1 MVKDA
6 WNLFTKFT
14 FFKKRLTG
22 RGWGP
27 KEIIRTLFSFRNKES
42 SNQMKFHKFCI
53 DLFAKSA
60 LRNPRGG
67 LGDDIT
73 VP

>member
-1 MVKDA
+1 M
-6 WNLFTKFT
+6 FTKFT
-14 FFKKRLTG
+14 FFKKKIDRERLG
-22 RGWGP
+22 A

-42 SNQMKFHKFCI
+42 SSQMKFHKLSI
-53 DLFAKSA
+53 DLFAKSV
-60 LRNPRGG
+60 LRNPREE